1 MKNKRANLKIFDFLD
16 DDFKKHKKQF
26 ILQSLMT
33 VGVVSIVLLFLDF
46 IADGI
51 VVASI
56 GASSTIAFGTPHDK
70 TAGPKY
76 LIGGYSFG
84 VISGGLCYLIVFGIQ
99 KLFPNI
105 SIDYVIALLGAFS
118 VGLTMF
124 LMVITDTEHPPSSA
138 LALGLVLDGF
148 SLMTASV
155 AIIGISLISL
165 TQRLFKKYM
174 FDLY

>member
-1 MKNKRANLKIFDFLD
+1 MKIFNFLD
-16 DDFKKHKKQF
+16 ESFKKHKKQF

-46 IADGI
+46 LADGI

-56 GASSTIAFGTPHDK
+56 GASSTIAFGNPHDES
-70 TAGPKY
+70 AGPKY
-76 LIGGYSFG
+76 LIGGYTFG
-84 VISGGLCYLIVFGIQ
+84 VISGGFCCLLALGIQ
-99 KLFPNI
+99 NLIPAVNSDI
-105 SIDYVIALLGAFS
+105 VMALLGAFS

-124 LMVITDTEHPPSSA
+124 LMVITNTEHPPSSA
-138 LALGLVLDGF
+138 LALGLVLNGF
-148 SLMTASV
+148 SIMSAAV

-165 TQRLFKKYM
+165 TQRLLKKYM